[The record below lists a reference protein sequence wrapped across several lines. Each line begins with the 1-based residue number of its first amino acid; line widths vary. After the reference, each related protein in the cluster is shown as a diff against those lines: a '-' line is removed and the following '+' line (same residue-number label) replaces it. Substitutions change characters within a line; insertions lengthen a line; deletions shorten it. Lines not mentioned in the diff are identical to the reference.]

1 MNEPT
6 ILMQGDSRISIAT
19 LNRPAVYNAVNYDVL
34 LALEGFVTR
43 LENDPPR
50 VVILTGANP
59 GFCSGID
66 LKESRETTSQFA
78 RKRATLMHNVLHRL
92 RNIPSPLIAAID
104 GVAAGLGC
112 ELAISGDLRIT
123 SPASRFS
130 YPEPKVA
137 VPSPTFHLSR
147 LIGMSRTQEML
158 LTARWV
164 DAGEALDWGLITRI
178 AGDPLAAATELAE
191 ELMELSP
198 ISLTKTKENLAI
210 SIAGGEAAA
219 TQHHIRHVAT
229 AASTRDRVEAL
240 TAFAEKRPPRF
251 EGR

>member
-1 MNEPT
+1 MNEPS
-6 ILMQGDSRISIAT
+6 ILMQGNSQISIVT
-19 LNRPAVYNAVNYDVL
+19 LNRPAVYNAVTYDLL
-34 LALEGFVTR
+34 LALEGFVTT
-43 LENDPPR
+43 LETDPPR
-50 VVILTGANP
+50 VVILTGAKP

-66 LKESRETTSQFA
+66 LKESREATSEFA

-112 ELAISGDLRIT
+112 ELAISGDLRIA
-123 SPASRFS
+123 SPASRFG

-191 ELMELSP
+191 ELLALSP

-210 SIAGGEAAA
+210 SIAGGEDAA
-219 TQHHIRHVAT
+219 THHHIQHVAT
-229 AASTRDRVEAL
+229 AAGTRDRVEAL